1 MNEPLHPLTLGETLD
16 RTAQLYRSR
25 FLVYFGIGVIPA
37 GTVLVC
43 AAGAFLFFAWV
54 GSGAAASVSPSTG
67 RIIAGLFLGVLI
79 LFALPVC
86 VGATALGWAAL
97 SHAAAQD
104 FLGEPITIRDA
115 YKAAWKRRWRYTWLY
130 ALAALIVAV
139 APVALFLVSGLVG
152 DGLIAMANKAGFD
165 AARVFVSVVMSLVLI
180 GLAGSALWMLLRLS
194 LVFPASVVEQLGAW
208 TSVKRSSALSKGTRG
223 SIFLLF
229 VLGSALGWLLALG
242 FLVPVGILLALVP
255 GANNPQHEQTMG
267 TILVF
272 AWYGLWF
279 GVQALTKPVYG
290 IALTLFYFNQ
300 RIRKEGFDI
309 EWMMLQAGMMPS
321 PEMAVQPSP
330 AEEMASLPAADSQFP
345 GVSQT

>member
-16 RTAQLYRSR
+16 RTAQLYRAR

-43 AAGAFLFFAWV
+43 AAGAFVFFAWA
-54 GSGAAASVSPSTG
+54 GSGAAAGVSPSTG
-67 RIIAGLFLGVLI
+67 RIIVGLFLGVLI
-79 LFALPVC
+79 LLGLPVC
-86 VGATALGWAAL
+86 VGATALGWAAM

-104 FLGEPITIRDA
+104 FLGATISIRDA
-115 YKAAWKRRWRYTWLY
+115 YKAAWKRVWRYTWLY

-139 APVALFLVSGLVG
+139 APMVIFFAIGQFG
-152 DGLIAMANKAGFD
+152 DRLIAMGNKAGF
-165 AARVFVSVVMSLVLI
+165 ASAGAVISGAMITLLL
-180 GLAGSALWMLLRLS
+180 GLMGCALWMLLRLS
-194 LVFPASVVEQLGAW
+194 LVFPASVVEQMTAW

-255 GANNPQHEQTMG
+255 GANNPQRAQMMG

-321 PEMAVQPSP
+321 PAMAAQASP
-330 AEEMASLPAADSQFP
+330 AEETASLPVADSQFP